1 MLVNALIYMI
11 YATMMRMIR
20 FQNADLHMCTRP
32 TLTAA
37 TTTYITYITTITEAA
52 TVDAHAP
59 CACESAATDSR
70 KVEIIECI

>member
-1 MLVNALIYMI
+1 MLVNALICMI

-32 TLTAA
+32 ALTAA
-37 TTTYITYITTITEAA
+37 TTTYITTITEAA